1 MELRDKVIYQ
11 AFPRNHT
18 KEGTLRALEKDLE
31 RIAGLGID
39 ILYLLP
45 LQPIGRKARKG
56 SLGSPYAVRDY
67 RAINPELGDW
77 DDFRSLASKAHSLG
91 MLVMVDQVFN
101 HTARDSVLIEEHP
114 EWYWR
119 DKDGNFGN
127 KAGDWADVY
136 DLDHTAPGLD
146 DYLVDVLLEF
156 VEAGADGFRFDVA
169 SFIPASFYRLFR
181 KKAAERFPGKDIV
194 LLAENVEP
202 SFTLYARSLG
212 HPVPSNGELA
222 DAGIDLFY
230 SYTSFRSLVR
240 YLDEGMEQ
248 DRYAYRLLLEA
259 EEAALPNK
267 GALTVHALENHDQAR
282 LFSRKPA
289 PELPLSLMAFTFFCR
304 GPGFL
309 YAGEETGAE
318 RQPSLFDKDD
328 VSWDNAYILTAADM
342 SLRLCELKHRLGGK
356 VLSTSFPEYG
366 GKGIVAV
373 NALEDGGKEYG
384 FFSLSGK
391 AEEIPDAI
399 PEGEYFDEISGNCMV
414 IRKGAR
420 FYGPLWL
427 TERSK

>member
-18 KEGTLRALEKDLE
+18 KEGTLRALEGDLE
-31 RIAGLGID
+31 RIAGLGVD

-45 LQPIGRKARKG
+45 LQPIGMKARKG
-56 SLGSPYAVRDY
+56 TLGSPYAIKDY

-77 DDFRSLASKAHSLG
+77 DDFRSLARKAHSLG

-101 HTARDSVLIEEHP
+101 HTARDSVLLKEHP

-119 DKDGNFGN
+119 DRDGNFGN

-136 DLDHTAPGLD
+136 DLDHNAPGLD
-146 DYLVDVLLEF
+146 EYLVDVLLEF

-181 KKAAERFPGKDIV
+181 KQAGERFPGKDIV

-222 DAGIDLFY
+222 EAGIDLFY
-230 SYTSFRSLVR
+230 SYTSFRSLAR
-240 YLDEGMEQ
+240 YLDGGKER

-259 EEAALPNK
+259 EEAALPND

-309 YAGEETGAE
+309 YAGEEFGAE
-318 RQPSLFDKDD
+318 HQPSLFEKDD
-328 VSWDNAYILTAADM
+328 VAWENPHGKEAHEMAV
-342 SLRLCELKHRLGGK
+342 RLCELKHRLGGR
-356 VLSTSFPEYG
+356 VLSTSYPEYEG
-366 GKGIVAV
+366 RGIVAV
-373 NALEDGGKEYG
+373 NALPDGGKEYG
-384 FFSLSGK
+384 FFPLSGQE
-391 AEEIPDAI
+391 EEISDAI
-399 PEGEYFDEISGNCMV
+399 PEGEYFDEIS
-414 IRKGAR
+414 RKCVAIHRGAR
-420 FYGPLWL
+420 FSAPLWL